1 MRPSSHTNS
10 VFALTLSDP
19 RGSIF
24 DIVHIMKTDQ
34 NGQRRRASPTKG
46 IRPRPPP
53 PHSLSSSSSS
63 PLWYY
68 PPLVYQSCLAGI
80 LAGKFWW
87 WPSAPTIFA
96 GMTSSLLPRLVV
108 GLPLLTGGAAI
119 ALHNKR
125 TFQYT
130 QTPMMGG
137 RSKDGLSPLHTW
149 GDFKWTRNPMYLG
162 VTVALL
168 GAAILSNN
176 VWTLIF
182 PLLNWIIMDQFYI
195 PLEEV
200 QLEDAFGDEY
210 RQYKQTVR
218 RWL

>member
-1 MRPSSHTNS
+1 MASVAPIVFSHVLLDANGNIST
-10 VFALTLSDP
+10 LT
-19 RGSIF
+19 
-24 DIVHIMKTDQ
+24 IMKTDY
-34 NGQRRRASPTKG
+34 NGHRKRASPTKG
-46 IRPRPPP
+46 IIRPLPPP
-53 PHSLSSSSSS
+53 PPSSSSSS
-63 PLWYY
+63 LALWFY

-96 GMTSSLLPRLVV
+96 GITSAILPRLVL
-108 GLPLLTGGAAI
+108 GLPLLGGGTAI
-119 ALHNKR
+119 AWHIKR

-149 GDFKWTRNPMYLG
+149 GDFNWTRNPMYLG
-162 VTVALL
+162 ITVALV

-176 VWTLIF
+176 LWNLIF
-182 PLLNWIIMDQFYI
+182 PLLNWILMDQFYT

-200 QLEDAFGDEY
+200 QLEEAFGDEY
-210 RQYKQTVR
+210 RTYKQKVR
-218 RWL
+218 KWL